1 MADRGSRAPNAAS
14 AVVLR
19 RDGRVL
25 LVQRDRPPLEGV
37 WTLPGGRIEPGE
49 SSEVAAAREVSEE
62 TGLAIVVGTRVA
74 DVEVASYVIAV
85 HAAKLAALHDDD
97 ALDEAVPTDDA
108 RALTWATDDD
118 LARLGVPPSTAD
130 AIARARELSWTKT

>member
-1 MADRGSRAPNAAS
+1 MTPNAAS

-25 LVQRDRPPLEGV
+25 LVQRGRPPLEGA

-49 SSEVAAAREVSEE
+49 TSASAAAREVLEE
-62 TGLAIVVGTRVA
+62 TGIAIAVGPRVA
-74 DVEVASYVIAV
+74 DVEIASYVIAV
-85 HAAKLAALHDDD
+85 HAARPAPAHDHDD
-97 ALDEAVPTDDA
+97 ALDRAAAKDDA

-118 LARLGVPPSTAD
+118 LARLLVPRSTAG
-130 AIARARELSWTKT
+130 AIAQARALSWRTEDAT